1 MPTTMESHGM
11 TEYPPTDRQGRLLR
25 LQLLLGADGLQRPA
39 LTGAGR
45 GQAAGVR
52 GRQVGLNIIVAYGQ

>member
-1 MPTTMESHGM
+1 M

-25 LQLLLGADGLQRPA
+25 LQLLLGADGLQRAA
-39 LTGAGR
+39 LAGAGR

-52 GRQVGLNIIVAYGQ
+52 GRQVTINIIVVHGQ